1 MGDTATECV
10 GLEEGVGD
18 RLPSRFITDE
28 AGETVLV
35 TSAELLAD
43 GVPLT
48 DPLGV
53 PLLLTVV
60 DGVLLPLWLELH
72 EEEGEAVGDTD
83 GVPL

>member
-1 MGDTATECV
+1 VD
-10 GLEEGVGD
+10 GVP
-18 RLPSRFITDE
+18 LTDPL
-28 AGETVLV
+28 GVPLLLTVV
-35 TSAELLAD
+35 D